1 MEIHVNRS
9 REMKPICWC
18 HVALVTGMAMATP
31 AAAQVGERGAFV
43 LRVGGDTIAVERFTR
58 TPTGVQGEL
67 GLPGRVR
74 IAYEARTAADAS
86 MPSLEMRVWS
96 LAAPETAR
104 PLQHVTVTLAGD
116 SAVTVVEGGRTT
128 TAHGTRG
135 AVLHVNPSA
144 VMMEQTLMRARA
156 LGGRDSATVMVLV
169 VGTPE
174 VLAAR
179 VRWLGADSAVLSF
192 AGVEARLRTDASGR
206 LLGGAVPSQRLT
218 IERAA
223 DARPVGYVPPD
234 YSAPAGAPYVAEEVR
249 VPHPGGFRLAGTLTL
264 PNARRGRVPAVVT
277 ITGSGQEDRDEA
289 IPGLRG
295 YRPFRQVADALARR
309 GIAVLRMD
317 DRGYGASEGDPA
329 QATSQDFASDIAAAV
344 AYLRSR
350 PEIDPDRI
358 ALLGHSEGGIIAPMV
373 AAADPRVRAVVLIAG
388 TSRTGRRIL
397 EFQLRNPAE
406 RDTSLSAA
414 RRDSVVRAGWRIVD
428 SMAVRT
434 PWLRFFLD
442 YDPLPTARR
451 VRQPVLVLQGAT
463 DQQVTADQAPEL
475 AAAIRAGGNRD
486 VTLRVF
492 PGLNHLMIPDPL
504 GMPAGYAG
512 LPSHNVAPQV
522 LGTLADWLAEKLR

>member
-1 MEIHVNRS
+1 MRFNR
-9 REMKPICWC
+9 WC
-18 HVALVTGMAMATP
+18 PAALVVGMKMTMVTP

-58 TPTGVQGEL
+58 TPAGVQGEL
-67 GLPGRVR
+67 GLTGRARV
-74 IAYEARTAADAS
+74 AYEARTAADAS
-86 MPSLEMRVWS
+86 VASLEMRAWP
-96 LAAPETAR
+96 LAAPDTAR
-104 PLQHVTVTLAGD
+104 PLQHVTVTFAGD
-116 SAVTVVEGGRTT
+116 SAVTVVAGGRTT
-128 TAHGTRG
+128 TVHGTRG
-135 AVLHVNPSA
+135 AVAHVNPSA
-144 VMMEQTLMRARA
+144 VMMEQTVMRARA
-156 LGGRDSATVMVLV
+156 LGGRDSAMVTVLV
-169 VGTPE
+169 VGMPE
-174 VLAAR
+174 PLAAR
-179 VRWLGADSAVLSF
+179 VRWLGADSATLTVG
-192 AGVEARLRTDASGR
+192 AVEARLRVDAAGR

-218 IERAA
+218 IERVAG
-223 DARPVGYVPPD
+223 ARPVGAAPPD

-295 YRPFRQVADALARR
+295 YRPFRQMADTLARR

-317 DRGYGASEGDPA
+317 DRGYGASEGDPT
-329 QATSQDFASDIAAAV
+329 QATSQDFASDIAAGI

-358 ALLGHSEGGIIAPMV
+358 ALLGHSEGGIIAPIV

-428 SMAVRT
+428 SMAART

-492 PGLNHLMIPDPL
+492 PGLNHLMVPDPS